1 MRGREEEEEEEEERK
16 EEQRNTAA
24 RVNAAKALFE
34 HLLPTTSS
42 RCDKEDNRALNVV
55 VTSTHDNEEL
65 IVARAFLKMSA
76 RHRVVYVPRHPDRC
90 SSVVLELERSQGIDF
105 VDVASVCSNSE
116 HPSSPV
122 VVPATLRMMEST
134 RKKEED
140 KERATATSKASKGV
154 VVVSA
159 MGVLSSLYSAADVA
173 IVGGSLIPTDGQVG
187 QHNILEPLNE
197 GCVALYGHHC
207 GAFLFFLST
216 FFNFVSTYRS
226 CHYM

>member
-1 MRGREEEEEEEEERK
+1 VRGREEEEEEEEEKK

-24 RVNAAKALFE
+24 SVNAAKVLFE

-42 RCDKEDNRALNVV
+42 RCDDKEDNRALNVV

-122 VVPATLRMMEST
+122 VPATLRMMEST

-140 KERATATSKASKGV
+140 KERATAASGV

-187 QHNILEPLNE
+187 QHNILEPLNA

-207 GAFLFFLST
+207 GAFFFSFQLS
-216 FFNFVSTYRS
+216 STLYQLIARVTS
-226 CHYM
+226 FL